1 MLKERKKILLGL
13 VTLLLLTTFNSYE
26 GNAEIRNIN
35 SQMHRPLF
43 GSYFKEPIIIEK
55 EVVVYVDKEPEVE
68 SETVEEYS
76 VHEEIVTQPLNYY
89 FNIFEPTN
97 YSYDDIYKAL
107 DTAPH
112 SGLQHLIPAFI
123 DAEDIYGVNA
133 LYLLSTIGWESG
145 WGRYHSGF
153 NNIAGW
159 KGGPGGTWSD
169 FDSEYECIMTVA
181 ESLSTYYKDSVGPY
195 LIDVTGMYCPDPGYR
210 DNILQIMGE
219 MESEILY

>member
-1 MLKERKKILLGL
+1 MLREGKKILLGL
-13 VTLLLLTTFNSYE
+13 AMLLLGTTFNGFDVHS
-26 GNAEIRNIN
+26 EIRTIN
-35 SQMHRPLF
+35 SQMHRPIF
-43 GSYFKEPIIIEK
+43 GSYFKDPIIIEK
-55 EVVVYVDKEPEVE
+55 EVVVYVEKEPEVE
-68 SETVEEYS
+68 PDIAEEYS
-76 VHEEIVTQPLNYY
+76 VQEEIVVQPLNYY
-89 FNIFEPTN
+89 FDVFEPTN
-97 YSYDDIYKAL
+97 YSYDDLYKAL

-133 LYLLSTIGWESG
+133 LYLLSVIGWESG

-169 FDSEYECIMTVA
+169 FSSEYECIMTVA
-181 ESLSTYYKDSVGPY
+181 EALSTYYRDSVGCY
-195 LIDVTGMYCPDPGYR
+195 LLDVARMYCPDPGYR
-210 DNILQIMGE
+210 DNILQIMNE